1 MPLTN
6 RQRASVLDRW
16 IPRSQRKARGT
27 ATGGRDAQAPA
38 HRLAYYATTLPGKE
52 NWHQTDEGYRTYTN
66 VPICRTGSQLYRGRE
81 LKKNEGYNPAWG
93 LRDDE
98 MVEVFCPVEE
108 LTSRE
113 TLASFE
119 NKSVLDEHPF
129 GDKILV
135 NALDEYDGYT
145 KGHGH
150 NVRVGDV
157 LDEGEFAGETPLIAD
172 LTVKHPDLN
181 VKIEGGIREV
191 SCAYTFSLDKAE
203 GRFVKRKIRGNH
215 IAVVPKGRAGPEI
228 GIKDSAPPSTTTA
241 NTGAKMKNLLKI
253 VGLGFQNFAKD
264 AKPEEVGELL
274 EQMRE
279 GDGVAD
285 AAVVDTKSKAFTDAV
300 ASGVKDAMAAKDAED
315 EAGKKKKDDDEKA
328 AKDAEK
334 ECESM
339 ADGFEEKKEEE
350 GAKDDAVVIPSMSES
365 IFSVGDA
372 ATHLGA
378 IRPLI
383 ARSKDK
389 AAIASFNKLAKSVK
403 SLRAGVK
410 DSALPDPFAALTR
423 PSNSAVADAEPE
435 VPMFTFFNGVPYEEG
450 LKRWNEHQKSKGAR

>member
-6 RQRASVLDRW
+6 RQRASVDRW

-27 ATGGRDAQAPA
+27 ATGGRDASAAPA

-66 VPICRTGSQLYRGRE
+66 VPICRTGSQLYLGRE

-119 NKSVLDEHPF
+119 TKSVLDEHPF

-135 NALDEYDGYT
+135 NALDEYDGIS
-145 KGHGH
+145 KGTGH

-191 SCAYTFSLDKAE
+191 SCAYTFSLDKDAA

-300 ASGVKDAMAAKDAED
+300 ASGVKDAMAAKDAEE
-315 EAGKKKKDDDEKA
+315 EAEKKKKEDDEKA

-339 ADGFEEKKEEE
+339 ADGEMQMEDKA
-350 GAKDDAVVIPSMSES
+350 AKDNAEVIPSMSES

-378 IRPLI
+378 LRPLI
-383 ARSKDK
+383 AKSKDK

-403 SLRAGVK
+403 SLRTGVK
-410 DSALPDPFAALTR
+410 DGAPDPFVALSR

-435 VPMFTFFNGVPYEEG
+435 LPMFTFFNGVPYEEG
-450 LKRWNEHQKSKGAR
+450 LKRWNEHQKSIGAR